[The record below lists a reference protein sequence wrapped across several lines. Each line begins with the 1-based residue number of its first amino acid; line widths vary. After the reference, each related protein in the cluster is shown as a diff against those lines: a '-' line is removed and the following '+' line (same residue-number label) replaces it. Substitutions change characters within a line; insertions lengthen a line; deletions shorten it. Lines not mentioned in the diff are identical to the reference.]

1 MEDQS
6 AQDPHVEHGRKPNG
20 PTHAHAHN
28 TKEAIEK
35 LVLAFRVAEKKRKQ
49 LSDDTKS
56 NNKALKRIKTDI
68 LIEMANANKHRIEL
82 PDGRTIRAEKVF
94 KV

>member
-1 MEDQS
+1 MEEQS
-6 AQDPHVEHGRKPNG
+6 AQPHVEHGRKPNS
-20 PTHAHAHN
+20 PTHACACN
-28 TKEAIEK
+28 TEGAIEK
-35 LVLAFRVAEKKRKQ
+35 LVLAFQVAEKKRKQ

-68 LIEMANANKHRIEL
+68 LREMAHANKHRIEL
-82 PDGRTIRAEKVF
+82 PDGRTIRVEKVF

>member
-1 MEDQS
+1 MEEQS
-6 AQDPHVEHGRKPNG
+6 AQPHVEHGRKPNA

-68 LIEMANANKHRIEL
+68 LIEMAHANKHRIEL

>member
-1 MEDQS
+1 MEEQS
-6 AQDPHVEHGRKPNG
+6 AQVHVEHGRKPNG
-20 PTHAHAHN
+20 PTHACAHN
-28 TKEAIEK
+28 TEGAIDK
-35 LVLAFRVAEKKRKQ
+35 LVLAFRVAEKKQKQ

-68 LIEMANANKHRIEL
+68 LMEMANANKRRIEL